1 MFVKKHWE
9 QIIRERG
16 KHDFME
22 AAASSGLEVRELLNW
37 LIAAFELQVLQL
49 EGLDQLLN
57 RIF

>member
-16 KHDFME
+16 KHEFME
-22 AAASSGLEVRELLNW
+22 AAASSGLEVRELLDW
-37 LIAAFELQVLQL
+37 LIAAFEA